1 MAVQYAPY
9 LVIFSQFLPHCS
21 SQSDV
26 CGSQHNFFDY
36 DWIPFIFG
44 NSSQIAHAQRHAKFH
59 CNILKN
65 MAANCRGIC
74 TSLGDFF
81 LTQSCVQR
89 FIQREMDDRC
99 EHEHSFRV
107 YDWIQFI
114 FCRDSQIAHAKRY
127 VKFHC
132 NMLKNMESNGRTICT
147 ILSHFF
153 AVFTTLLIIERR
165 VRQPA

>member
-9 LVIFSQFLPHCS
+9 LVIFSQFIPQCS
-21 SQSDV
+21 SQSDM
-26 CGSQHNFFDY
+26 CGCEHNFFDY
-36 DWIPFIFG
+36 DWIQFIFG
-44 NSSQIAHAQRHAKFH
+44 NISQIAHAQRHAKFH

-81 LTQSCVQR
+81 LC
-89 FIQREMDDRC
+89 IALHIREIGDRC
-99 EHEHSFRV
+99 EHEHFLHV

-114 FCRDSQIAHAKRY
+114 FCRDAQIAHAKRY

-132 NMLKNMESNGRTICT
+132 NMLKNMEYNGRTICT

-153 AVFTTLLIIERR
+153 AVSTTVLIIERR
-165 VRQPA
+165 VRVRA